1 MRTSALPSMWTGSL
15 INRVDAEDVL
25 SFTEMLLKV
34 NYEMPARAASKPPG
48 ETEPAK
54 GRLL

>member
-1 MRTSALPSMWTGSL
+1 MWTGSL